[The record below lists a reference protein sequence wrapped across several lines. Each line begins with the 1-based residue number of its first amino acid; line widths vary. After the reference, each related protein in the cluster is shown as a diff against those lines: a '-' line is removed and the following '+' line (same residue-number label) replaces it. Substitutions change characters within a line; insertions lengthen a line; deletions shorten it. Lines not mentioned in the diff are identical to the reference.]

1 MAEQVKTNNFHCK
14 KEKTAPAVVR
24 FFQGM
29 LVGVGGILPGISG
42 GVLCA
47 IFGLY
52 QPVMELLAHPI
63 KNFKSHIRLLLPAGI
78 GLVVG
83 FLALAKLVLLAF
95 DKNGVIATCVFTG
108 LILGM
113 LPSLWREAEERGR
126 GKSSYISMAIAF
138 AVVFGVFLVLE
149 FTSAKAVEPDF
160 FWFLVSGVLFGL
172 GIVVPGMSASSPLLY
187 LGLME
192 PLLDVA
198 GSFMDGVTGL
208 IGGSLGFSGAIS
220 VMRFDAALPFIIG
233 VAGIFIAL
241 SRLVTAIIGKYPA
254 EFYHGIFGIVT
265 ATTLPIL
272 IFTIDFG
279 DRLLIKLIC
288 VAAGFAVA
296 WGLDVIQSRLAPS
309 DMNGS
314 ASCQQSGE

>member
-1 MAEQVKTNNFHCK
+1 MTEHGDNKTKDK
-14 KEKTAPAVVR
+14 KAASGIIR

-52 QPVMELLAHPI
+52 QPMMELLAHPI
-63 KNFKSHIRLLLPAGI
+63 KNFKSHIKLLLPAGI

-95 DKNGVIATCVFTG
+95 DSNGIVATCVFTG

-113 LPSLWREAEERGR
+113 LPSLWREAEEKGR
-126 GKSSYISMAIAF
+126 RKSSYVSMAVAF
-138 AVVFGVFLVLE
+138 AAVFALFLVLE
-149 FTSAKAVEPDF
+149 FTSAKAVEPDL
-160 FWFLVSGVLFGL
+160 FWFVISGALFGL

-198 GSFMDGVTGL
+198 GSFMDGA
-208 IGGSLGFSGAIS
+208 IGFVSGSLSFSEAFA

-233 VAGIFIAL
+233 VVGIFVAL
-241 SRLVTAIIGKYPA
+241 SRIVSLIIRKFPA
-254 EFYHGIFGIVT
+254 QFYHGIFGIVT

-272 IFTIDFG
+272 LFT
-279 DRLLIKLIC
+279 LKLTDETVLKLVCI
-288 VAAGFAVA
+288 VSGFAVA
-296 WGLDVIQSRLAPS
+296 LVLDKVQSRIS
-309 DMNGS
+309 DPRT
-314 ASCQQSGE
+314 

>member
-1 MAEQVKTNNFHCK
+1 MKGKSMSENDTITEK
-14 KEKTAPAVVR
+14 KKKTAPAIIR

-52 QPVMELLAHPI
+52 QPVMEFLAHPV
-63 KNFKSHIRLLLPAGI
+63 KNFRSHIKLLLPAGI

-83 FLALAKLVLLAF
+83 FLALARLVLLAF

-113 LPSLWREAEERGR
+113 LPSLWREAEEKGR
-126 GKSSYISMAIAF
+126 GKASYITMAAAF
-138 AVVFGVFLVLE
+138 AAVFGIFLVLE
-149 FTSAKAVEPDF
+149 FTSAKAVEPGF
-160 FWFLVSGVLFGL
+160 FWFFVSGVLFGL

-198 GSFMDGVTGL
+198 GSFADGIAGF
-208 IGGSLGFSGAIS
+208 IGGSLGFAQAVS
-220 VMRFDAALPFIIG
+220 VMRFDAVLPFVIG
-233 VAGIFIAL
+233 VVGIFVAL
-241 SRLVTAIIGKYPA
+241 SRLVTAIIGKHPA
-254 EFYHGIFGIVT
+254 EFYHGIFGIVA

-272 IFTIDFG
+272 IFTVDFAHG
-279 DRLLIKLIC
+279 TLIKLACI
-288 VAAGFAVA
+288 AAGFAAA
-296 WGLDVIQSRLAPS
+296 WLLDRVQMRFAG
-309 DMNGS
+309 DNV
-314 ASCQQSGE
+314 